1 MKKHL
6 TTIMA
11 MAAALSMP
19 LSAMAQDAVDADTAN
34 AAVTNDNAAAA
45 NDSAAAG
52 ESAAAPSDSNA
63 QPAAEAA
70 SDTSAPS
77 ESAAP
82 AAATAATDAPAA
94 PQESAASAAAAPAPA
109 APAAESAA
117 AAPAPAAP
125 AADSAPAA
133 AAAASSEPAAAAPA
147 PAAPAAESAP
157 AAPAAAA
164 ASSEPAAAAE
174 DTAVA
179 AAADAKD
186 ASDDDDDDDDEDADE
201 KDDDK
206 SWTVGASAS
215 FDLGLGA
222 FQKDKYAKRIRSRF
236 AFKING
242 GYTIP
247 VIDVDIH
254 ADTGFSQWMSKAG
267 GSNGQYEFRWADSN
281 IGLSRNIWSYKDGGF
296 KVSFDADL
304 SFALPTST
312 ASINSKLYTTI
323 SPSLA
328 ASIKFHKLLFAYGI
342 AYGHSFH
349 KYTSITYDPSEVDVL
364 SRSTG
369 NELIGSHDIAIGG
382 VLSEI
387 ELANEFALGYQFIP
401 QLGLTIGFGFIDVW
415 TYDNG
420 TITKDD
426 EFVNPNAKVGRGH
439 SQLSQGSVMLIY
451 NPHKWV
457 TLQLAMVSTQP
468 WKTADNKTLR
478 FPWFDTVSPSK
489 NYTKFIFAAAFQ
501 Y

>member
-77 ESAAP
+77 ESAAHTAP
-82 AAATAATDAPAA
+82 TAASDASAA

-109 APAAESAA
+109 APAAESA
-117 AAPAPAAP
+117 
-125 AADSAPAA
+125 PAA
-133 AAAASSEPAAAAPA
+133 A
-147 PAAPAAESAP
+147 
-157 AAPAAAA
+157 AAAA

-439 SQLSQGSVMLIY
+439 SQLSQGSVMLTY

-489 NYTKFIFAAAFQ
+489 NYTKFIFGAAFQ

>member
-1 MKKHL
+1 
-6 TTIMA
+6 
-11 MAAALSMP
+11 
-19 LSAMAQDAVDADTAN
+19 
-34 AAVTNDNAAAA
+34 
-45 NDSAAAG
+45 
-52 ESAAAPSDSNA
+52 
-63 QPAAEAA
+63 
-70 SDTSAPS
+70 
-77 ESAAP
+77 
-82 AAATAATDAPAA
+82 
-94 PQESAASAAAAPAPA
+94 
-109 APAAESAA
+109 
-117 AAPAPAAP
+117 
-125 AADSAPAA
+125 
-133 AAAASSEPAAAAPA
+133 
-147 PAAPAAESAP
+147 
-157 AAPAAAA
+157 
-164 ASSEPAAAAE
+164 
-174 DTAVA
+174 
-179 AAADAKD
+179 
-186 ASDDDDDDDDEDADE
+186 DDDDDDDDADD

-439 SQLSQGSVMLIY
+439 SQLSQGSVMLTY

>member
-77 ESAAP
+77 ESAAT

-109 APAAESAA
+109 APAA
-117 AAPAPAAP
+117 
-125 AADSAPAA
+125 DS
-133 AAAASSEPAAAAPA
+133 A
-147 PAAPAAESAP
+147 PAAPAAES
-157 AAPAAAA
+157 APAAAA
-164 ASSEPAAAAE
+164 ASSEPAAAE
-174 DTAVA
+174 GTAVA

-242 GYTIP
+242 AYTIP

-254 ADTGFSQWMSKAG
+254 ADTGVSQWMSKAG

-312 ASINSKLYTTI
+312 ASINSKLYRTI
-323 SPSLA
+323 SPSRA
-328 ASIKFHKLLFAYGI
+328 ASIKRHKLLFAEVCAI
-342 AYGHSFH
+342 GHS
-349 KYTSITYDPSEVDVL
+349 VL
-364 SRSTG
+364 
-369 NELIGSHDIAIGG
+369 
-382 VLSEI
+382 
-387 ELANEFALGYQFIP
+387 Q
-401 QLGLTIGFGFIDVW
+401 
-415 TYDNG
+415 
-420 TITKDD
+420 
-426 EFVNPNAKVGRGH
+426 
-439 SQLSQGSVMLIY
+439 
-451 NPHKWV
+451 
-457 TLQLAMVSTQP
+457 
-468 WKTADNKTLR
+468 
-478 FPWFDTVSPSK
+478 
-489 NYTKFIFAAAFQ
+489 
-501 Y
+501 

>member
-77 ESAAP
+77 ESAAT

-109 APAAESAA
+109 APAA
-117 AAPAPAAP
+117 
-125 AADSAPAA
+125 DS
-133 AAAASSEPAAAAPA
+133 A
-147 PAAPAAESAP
+147 PAAPAAES
-157 AAPAAAA
+157 APAAAA
-164 ASSEPAAAAE
+164 ASSEPAAAE
-174 DTAVA
+174 GTAVA

-323 SPSLA
+323 SPSVS

-342 AYGHSFH
+342 GYGHSFH

-401 QLGLTIGFGFIDVW
+401 QLGLTIGFGFVDVW

-439 SQLSQGSVMLIY
+439 SQLSQGSVILIY

-489 NYTKFIFAAAFQ
+489 NYTKFIFGAAFQ